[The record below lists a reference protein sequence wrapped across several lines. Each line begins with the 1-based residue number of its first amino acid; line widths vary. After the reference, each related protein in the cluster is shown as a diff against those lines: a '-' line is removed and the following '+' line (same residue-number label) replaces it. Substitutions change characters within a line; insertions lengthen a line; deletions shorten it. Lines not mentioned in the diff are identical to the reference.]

1 VGPTC
6 QPPLSALSPPVSGSV
21 APCHAPIGCRGRRCP
36 NAPSGLKIVPTASSR
51 AAARTR
57 RPASPIPTGCLSQQR
72 HYPSRCRFAL
82 PSRPP
87 PSPGPSH
94 RRRVRSRRRRC
105 LHRPCAGECGR
116 AVTSLAPPSALI
128 FSLVPVGRRRRPRST
143 CHPMPPSTPSCRAAV
158 HAPVSPATLSPAV
171 SRAPVRS
178 PS

>member
-6 QPPLSALSPPVSGSV
+6 QPPLSASSPPVSGSV

-36 NAPSGLKIVPTASSR
+36 NAPSGLKIIPTAPSR

-57 RPASPIPTGCLSQQR
+57 LSQQR
-72 HYPSRCRFAL
+72 HYPSRRRFAL

-128 FSLVPVGRRRRPRST
+128 FSLVPVGRRRRPCST
-143 CHPMPPSTPSCRAAV
+143 CHPTPPSTPSCRVAV

-178 PS
+178 PP